1 MYIIKLIVYAYIT
14 VPFCALFTEP
24 YSIGTTELH
33 KFDKAQQTTAIL
45 SIVHEPFSAVMR

>member
-1 MYIIKLIVYAYIT
+1 MYIIKLTVYIYST

-24 YSIGTTELH
+24 YSIGTAESH

-45 SIVHEPFSAVMR
+45 LIVHKPFSAVMR